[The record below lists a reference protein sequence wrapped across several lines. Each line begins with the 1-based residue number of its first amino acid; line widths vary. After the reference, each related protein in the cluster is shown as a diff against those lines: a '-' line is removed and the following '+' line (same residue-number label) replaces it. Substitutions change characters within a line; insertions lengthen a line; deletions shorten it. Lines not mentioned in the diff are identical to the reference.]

1 VRCSLEDVADNMF
14 STMRARGEKEM
25 KIVRDVTETLKKTG
39 ASASVVGATIMP
51 PLKELTGKREVYRR
65 EQLGYQCARSSLPG
79 YYWNQLGIDR
89 WGRGSY
95 PLPKEDSI

>member
-1 VRCSLEDVADNMF
+1 MQNTYIDTLKQFYNNQIRFVHSLLVRAQVRCSLEDVADNMF

-51 PLKELTGKREVYRR
+51 PLKELTGKREVTR
-65 EQLGYQCARSSLPG
+65 EES
-79 YYWNQLGIDR
+79 
-89 WGRGSY
+89 
-95 PLPKEDSI
+95 

>member
-1 VRCSLEDVADNMF
+1 MFCTFPSCVCAQVRCSLEDVADNMF

-51 PLKELTGKREVYRR
+51 PLKELTGKREVTR
-65 EQLGYQCARSSLPG
+65 EES
-79 YYWNQLGIDR
+79 
-89 WGRGSY
+89 
-95 PLPKEDSI
+95 

>member
-1 VRCSLEDVADNMF
+1 MFCTFPSCVRAQVRCSLEDVADNMF

-51 PLKELTGKREVYRR
+51 PLKELTGKREVYKRPMR
-65 EQLGYQCARSSLPG
+65 TVVFA
-79 YYWNQLGIDR
+79 
-89 WGRGSY
+89 
-95 PLPKEDSI
+95 